1 MALRLFFIKAPHEI
15 RKCGRGKRAAVFSQR
30 QRGENADGLRAA
42 NAERPSYARLA
53 RRRLQERKSPEI
65 KQPPFAGG
73 CFISGL
79 SLTALV
85 LPGKTVN
92 KIGGVCRKAKNLPY
106 GAQGQI
112 GLYFSVQNAQAFYSK
127 CRDFRKKTKKLE
139 KTLKR
144 HESCVTINM
153 CSNIAFFGR
162 IGAGSVRRFMV

>member
-1 MALRLFFIKAPHEI
+1 MALRRFSLKPRMKYASAGE
-15 RKCGRGKRAAVFSQR
+15 GKEQR
-30 QRGENADGLRAA
+30 CFHNGKEGENADSFQAA

-53 RRRLQERKSPEI
+53 RRRLQERKRPEI

-79 SLTALV
+79 SLTAQDRRSLQE
-85 LPGKTVN
+85 
-92 KIGGVCRKAKNLPY
+92 RKELAM

>member
-1 MALRLFFIKAPHEI
+1 MALRRFSLKPRMKYASAGE
-15 RKCGRGKRAAVFSQR
+15 GKEQR
-30 QRGENADGLRAA
+30 CFHNGKEGKNADSFQAA
-42 NAERPSYARLA
+42 NAERSSYARLA
-53 RRRLQERKSPEI
+53 RRRLQERKRPEI

-85 LPGKTVN
+85 LPRKTVN

-162 IGAGSVRRFMV
+162 IGADSIRRFMV